1 MYVQYKHMSSRKQ
14 KRNSYTYKNIKL
26 NEENYKKYIIQSG
39 KKRLIVHF
47 AKRCQYLNKVYC
59 YIRIYTRFTD

>member
-39 KKRLIVHF
+39 KKKIDSTL
-47 AKRCQYLNKVYC
+47 C
-59 YIRIYTRFTD
+59 